1 MKTLLKSILFM
12 FLMIPFVLFAQQG
25 MQDVIY
31 LKDGSIYKGII
42 IETVPN
48 VSYKIKSKDGNV
60 FAVKIE
66 DIEKIT
72 KEEGEHHQD
81 RGYHRGP
88 WGHHYMKGDS
98 AKFAPRQKGYFNEV
112 QVLIENVQGG
122 VRMVNGYKFNRF
134 AYLGIGIGVD
144 RVFSNPFNP
153 KVNGLEKKE
162 LAGIYLPLYLYHAG
176 DGPTKGRFTP
186 FYAIEA
192 GYAMAFKGF
201 GDSDRN
207 VDDFGNRLKG
217 GVIAGAGLGFKI
229 HSKRHRGHFSLLFN
243 VNYKQVNFN
252 YDQLF
257 LSQGGQV
264 TATLQKDAVGHLI
277 IPGIRIGIGF

>member
-1 MKTLLKSILFM
+1 MKTLMKSILVI
-12 FLMIPFVLFAQQG
+12 LMLAPFALFAQNG

-31 LKDGSIYKGII
+31 LKDGSIYKGMI

-48 VSYKIKSKDGNV
+48 VSYKIESRDGNV
-60 FAVKIE
+60 FAVKIDE
-66 DIEKIT
+66 VEKIT
-72 KEEGEHHQD
+72 KEEIE
-81 RGYHRGP
+81 RKNRSGYG
-88 WGHHYMKGDS
+88 WGHHRWKNDS
-98 AKFAPRQKGYFNEV
+98 IAYKTRTKGYFNEV

-134 AYLGIGIGVD
+134 AYLGIGIGID
-144 RVFSNPFNP
+144 RVFTNPFNP
-153 KVNGLEKKE
+153 RINGLEKKE
-162 LAGIYLPLYLYHAG
+162 LAGIYLPLYLFHAG
-176 DGPTKGRFTP
+176 DGPSKGRFTP

-201 GDSDRN
+201 GDNDRN

-229 HSKRHRGHFSLLFN
+229 KSKRHRGHFSVLFN

-257 LSQGGQV
+257 LNQGGQV
-264 TATLQKDAVGHLI
+264 TATVEKEGVGHLV
-277 IPGIRIGIGF
+277 IPGVRIGIGF

>member
-1 MKTLLKSILFM
+1 MKTLMKSIFVI
-12 FLMIPFVLFAQQG
+12 LMLAPFALFAQNG

-31 LKDGSIYKGII
+31 LKDGSIYKGTI

-48 VSYKIKSKDGNV
+48 VSYKIESRDGNV
-60 FAVKIE
+60 FAVKIDE
-66 DIEKIT
+66 VEKIT
-72 KEEGEHHQD
+72 KEEIE
-81 RGYHRGP
+81 RKNRSGYG
-88 WGHHYMKGDS
+88 WGHHRWRNDS
-98 AKFAPRQKGYFNEV
+98 IPFKTRTKGYFNEV

-134 AYLGIGIGVD
+134 AYLGIGIGID

-153 KVNGLEKKE
+153 RINGLEKKE
-162 LAGIYLPLYLYHAG
+162 LAGIYLPLYLFHAG
-176 DGPTKGRFTP
+176 DGPSKGRFTP

-201 GDSDRN
+201 GDNERN

-217 GVIAGAGLGFKI
+217 GVMAGAGLGFKI
-229 HSKRHRGHFSLLFN
+229 KSKRHRGHFSVLFN

-257 LSQGGQV
+257 LNQGGQV
-264 TATLQKDAVGHLI
+264 TATVEKEGVGHLV
-277 IPGIRIGIGF
+277 IPGVRIGIGF